1 MEVCNMN
8 VNTKTM
14 VSISEANQNFSKVA
28 RLVDQ
33 YGSAVILKNNSP
45 RYLILEF
52 NQADEQLSAQTDD
65 VLAISEKL
73 ITRNKSVYEELAK

>member
-1 MEVCNMN
+1 MN

-65 VLAISEKL
+65 VFAISENL
-73 ITRNKSVYEELAK
+73 ITRNKAVYEELAK

>member
-1 MEVCNMN
+1 MN

-14 VSISEANQNFSKVA
+14 VSISEANQNFSKVS
-28 RLVDQ
+28 RLVDK

-65 VLAISEKL
+65 VLAISENL
-73 ITRNKSVYEELAK
+73 ITRNKAVYEELAK

>member
-1 MEVCNMN
+1 MN

-14 VSISEANQNFSKVA
+14 VSITEANQKFSKVA
-28 RLVDQ
+28 ILVDQ

-73 ITRNKSVYEELAK
+73 ITRNKAVYEELAK